1 MREIGRLVVMAA
13 GDDRFH
19 ENKNYLPNGGT
30 RKGGAFPDGG
40 TARTDGRVCDER
52 PSDGERQVI
61 FVVFRERVTEAVGEK
76 RRKRNLA
83 ELGEVDSWEQYRAVI
98 GGVEAPK
105 GTERRRE
112 RGGIVVFSD
121 ISIEDNMHPF
131 LSMLT
136 AYSERGAVGK
146 FLYRGFT

>member
-1 MREIGRLVVMAA
+1 MWVMCEDAVEAA
-13 GDDRFH
+13 GDDRFPG
-19 ENKNYLPNGGT
+19 NKNYLPNGGT
-30 RKGGAFPDGG
+30 RKRGAFPDGG

-61 FVVFRERVTEAVGEK
+61 FVVFRERVAEAVSVE

-83 ELGEVDSWEQYRAVI
+83 ELCEVDSWEQYRAVN

-121 ISIEDNMHPF
+121 ISVEDNIPPL

-136 AYSERGAVGK
+136 AY
-146 FLYRGFT
+146 

>member
-1 MREIGRLVVMAA
+1 MRVKCQFAAEAA
-13 GDDRFH
+13 GDDRFPG
-19 ENKNYLPNGGT
+19 NKNYLPNGGT
-30 RKGGAFPDGG
+30 KKRGAFPDGG

-83 ELGEVDSWEQYRAVI
+83 EVGEVESWEQYRAVN
-98 GGVEAPK
+98 GGVEAPQ

-112 RGGIVVFSD
+112 RGGIVVFSRYE
-121 ISIEDNMHPF
+121 S
-131 LSMLT
+131 SV
-136 AYSERGAVGK
+136 RGS
-146 FLYRGFT
+146 FT